1 MSMYESVLLD
11 TVEAMDKVAE
21 ANRLL
26 WGVNRKLLT
35 PFEQTHDLTDE
46 ELSNYKA
53 ERLMQEA
60 KHEPIEREDSS
71 WKNQ

>member
-1 MSMYESVLLD
+1 MSTYESVLLD

-26 WGVNRKLLT
+26 WAVNRKLLT
-35 PFEQTHDLTDE
+35 FFEQTHDLTDE

-53 ERLMQEA
+53 ERLM
-60 KHEPIEREDSS
+60 
-71 WKNQ
+71 

>member
-1 MSMYESVLLD
+1 MSMYESALLD

-35 PFEQTHDLTDE
+35 LFEQTHDLTDE

-60 KHEPIEREDSS
+60 KREPVEREDSS